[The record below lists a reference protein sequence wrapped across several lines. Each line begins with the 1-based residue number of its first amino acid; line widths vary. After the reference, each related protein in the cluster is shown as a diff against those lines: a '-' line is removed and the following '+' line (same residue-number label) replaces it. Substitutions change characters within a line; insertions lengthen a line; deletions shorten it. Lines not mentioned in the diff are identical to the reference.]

1 MLTYLLEVLWD
12 SSVFV
17 KAVCHEIEKLR
28 PISSESLRKTILKN
42 ENIGLPYKTCIYWF
56 YNQKEFKYIYNT
68 DTQTLVWNMYSEFK
82 HKFHV
87 LGHRVIYI
95 LIALGKLFLTFFLS
109 KRKCSVFSSALCFVL
124 WKGLQA
130 WICLFQEVCED
141 KKYLK
146 VSIFKSIIR
155 S

>member
-28 PISSESLRKTILKN
+28 PISSESVRKTILKN

-95 LIALGKLFLTFFLS
+95 LIALGKLFLTFFFKQEEMFSFFVCLMFCS
-109 KRKCSVFSSALCFVL
+109 LKRFTSLDMFIPRGL
-124 WKGLQA
+124 WG
-130 WICLFQEVCED
+130 
-141 KKYLK
+141 
-146 VSIFKSIIR
+146 
-155 S
+155 